1 MSTAANVGS
10 LDAVAR
16 LRGAL
21 LAFLQGSGDA
31 LTAAQLELARAV
43 EWVEHDRPK
52 FWEMQLRRSFDAVA
66 EARAALERKRI
77 VKVGG
82 ETPSA
87 HEEQIALE
95 KAKRRLRHCE
105 EMQDAVRNWQ
115 RTIQHEIKEF
125 SARLGQLNGWL
136 ETDGPRA
143 VAALERM
150 LTALESYVSM
160 APPTDPH
167 AVTTVASMARD
178 ADEDTVVATHNPPSS
193 SPGPPPPTPDARWRP
208 HHRHVQAPPLVRHA
222 PRDQFGGFR
231 AVGRRHGAGLRGTL
245 PSRP

>member
-16 LRGAL
+16 LRAAL

-31 LTAAQLELARAV
+31 LAAAQLELSRAV
-43 EWVEHDRPK
+43 EWIEHDRPK
-52 FWEMQLRRSFDAVA
+52 FWETQLRKSFDAVA
-66 EARAALERKRI
+66 EARSALERKRI

-87 HEEQIALE
+87 HDEQVALE

-105 EMQDAVRNWQ
+105 EMQDVVRKWQ
-115 RTIQHEIKEF
+115 AAIQHEIKEF
-125 SARLGQLNGWL
+125 TARLGQLNGWL

-143 VAALERM
+143 IAALERM

-167 AVTTVASMARD
+167 AATAVASMARD
-178 ADEDTVVATHNPPSS
+178 ADEEAIAVPESASPEPP
-193 SPGPPPPTPDARWRP
+193 
-208 HHRHVQAPPLVRHA
+208 APK
-222 PRDQFGGFR
+222 
-231 AVGRRHGAGLRGTL
+231 T
-245 PSRP
+245 